1 MSSVQVLIFWNCK
14 EGEENVRYPSVII
27 CLSKSNVM
35 SRSGKHVDGL
45 KAKQL

>member
-1 MSSVQVLIFWNCK
+1 MSLVQVHKFRNCK

-27 CLSKSNVM
+27 CLSKSNVT

-45 KAKQL
+45 QAKQL